1 MTMFRQIRRQLGWK
15 LFLSYLVVILIGAIV
30 LATAAELA
38 IPRSFN
44 RHMASMG
51 SMMPGMMDESGMGMD
66 LNSDLFSNFRAAVN
80 ESLLLAAFAASIAAV
95 VVSLFISRRV
105 VAPVLEMKTA
115 SQQIAEG
122 EYSDRVRVPRTT
134 SIDDFDELAQLAVSF
149 NQMAEKLEKTEKMR
163 RELIADVTH
172 ELRTPLTA
180 IKGSMEGLMDGVLEG
195 NEQTFQQVYRET
207 DRLQRLVNDLQELSR
222 VEAGAYQLDLQPR
235 TVSSLTHPTLDRIR
249 RQFDEKGVGLSINV
263 DPDLPQINVDE
274 DRISQVLLNLIGNA
288 LQYTTSGGEVE
299 ISVKQVGNE
308 AHFSV
313 TDTGIGIS
321 PEHLPHIFTRFYRVD
336 KSRARASGG
345 SGIGLTI
352 AKHIIEAHGGRI
364 WAESPGPDQG
374 STFFFTLPLSK

>member
-1 MTMFRQIRRQLGWK
+1 
-15 LFLSYLVVILIGAIV
+15 
-30 LATAAELA
+30 
-38 IPRSFN
+38 
-44 RHMASMG
+44 
-51 SMMPGMMDESGMGMD
+51 MMPGMMDESGMGMD

>member
-235 TVSSLTHPTLDRIR
+235 TVSSLTHPTLDRIG